1 MLKIE
6 KHYKITMNTGNKL
19 KHEIAKEELLDAIDW
34 TRKTN
39 LEEVWSAISVVSLQY
54 QQTSP
59 VTDND
64 KIKWVTKHA
73 PPGYDSRIVMA
84 PMKLK
89 SEQSDPSYIMTY
101 DDLTNE
107 INEQYESFKKST
119 KKKAELSLLNRESN
133 GGGSQ
138 GGQGG
143 EGTHS
148 SRAQSKRNCYYCGRI
163 GHTKNDC

>member
-6 KHYKITMNTGNKL
+6 KHYKMTMNTGNKL
-19 KHEIAKEELLDAIDW
+19 KHDIAKEGLLDAINW

-39 LEEVWSAISVVSLQY
+39 PEEVWFAISAVSLQY

-64 KIKWVTKHA
+64 RIKWVTKHVLL
-73 PPGYDSRIVMA
+73 GYDSKIVMA

-89 SEQSDPSYIMTY
+89 SKQSDPSYIMTY

-107 INEQYESFKKST
+107 INEQYESFKKSS
-119 KKKAELSLLNRESN
+119 KKEAELSLLNRESN
-133 GGGSQ
+133 SGGSQ
-138 GGQGG
+138 G
-143 EGTHS
+143 
-148 SRAQSKRNCYYCGRI
+148 
-163 GHTKNDC
+163 